1 MAESEEELK
10 SLLMQVK
17 QENEKD
23 GLKFNNQKIEIV
35 ASSPITS
42 WQIAAEKVET
52 VSNFIFLGSKI
63 TVDNDCSHEIKKPLF
78 LEVRLWQN

>member
-1 MAESEEELK
+1 MAESEEKLK

-23 GLKFNNQKIEIV
+23 GLKFNNQKTEIL

-42 WQIAAEKVET
+42 
-52 VSNFIFLGSKI
+52 
-63 TVDNDCSHEIKKPLF
+63 
-78 LEVRLWQN
+78 